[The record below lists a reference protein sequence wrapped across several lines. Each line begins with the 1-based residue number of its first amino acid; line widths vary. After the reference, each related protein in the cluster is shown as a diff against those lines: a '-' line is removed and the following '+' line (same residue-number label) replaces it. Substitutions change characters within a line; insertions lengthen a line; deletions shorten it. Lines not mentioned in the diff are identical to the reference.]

1 MEGFIANYGLYLAY
15 ILTAVGVVLAIV
27 LPLIKS
33 LDEPKQLMGTAIGV
47 GILVV
52 IYGIG
57 YLISG
62 SEVTARY
69 IESGVETEGLSKMIG
84 GMLTMVYLMLGIAIV
99 GIVYTELNKAIK

>member
-1 MEGFIANYGLYLAY
+1 MEGFVANYGLYLAY
-15 ILTAVGVVLAIV
+15 ILTAVGVILAIV

-33 LDEPKQLMGTAIGV
+33 LDEPKNLVASAIGV
-47 GILVV
+47 AILLA

-69 IESGVETEGLSKMIG
+69 IESGVETEGLSKLIG
-84 GMLTMVYLMLGIAIV
+84 GMLTMVYLLLGIAIV

>member
-1 MEGFIANYGLYLAY
+1 MEGFVANYGLYLAY

-33 LDEPKQLMGTAIGV
+33 LDEPKQLISSAIGV

-57 YLISG
+57 YMISG

-69 IESGVETEGLSKMIG
+69 IESGVETEGLSNLIG
-84 GMLTMVYLMLGIAIV
+84 GMLTMVYLLLGIAVV

>member
-15 ILTAVGVVLAIV
+15 ILTIVGVILAIV

-33 LDEPKQLMGTAIGV
+33 LDEPKQLVGTAIGV

-69 IESGVETEGLSKMIG
+69 IESGVETEGLSKLIG
-84 GMLTMVYLMLGIAIV
+84 GMLTMVYLMLGIAVV

>member
-1 MEGFIANYGLYLAY
+1 MEGFVANYGLYLAY
-15 ILTAVGVVLAIV
+15 ILTIVGVVLAIV

-33 LDEPKQLMGTAIGV
+33 LDEPKQLIGTAIGV
-47 GILVV
+47 GILIV

-57 YLISG
+57 YMISG

-69 IESGVETEGLSKMIG
+69 IESGVETEGLSKLIG
-84 GMLTMVYLMLGIAIV
+84 GMLTMVYLLLGIAVV

>member
-15 ILTAVGVVLAIV
+15 ILTIVGVVLAIV
-27 LPLIKS
+27 MPLIKS
-33 LDEPKQLMGTAIGV
+33 LDEPKQLVGTAIGV
-47 GILVV
+47 GILLV

-84 GMLTMVYLMLGIAIV
+84 GMLTMVYLMLGIAVI

>member
-1 MEGFIANYGLYLAY
+1 MEGFVANYGLYLAY
-15 ILTAVGVVLAIV
+15 ILTAVGVVLAVV

-33 LDEPKQLMGTAIGV
+33 LDEPKQLLGTAIGV

-57 YLISG
+57 YMISG

-69 IESGVETEGLSKMIG
+69 IESGVETEGLSKLIG
-84 GMLTMVYLMLGIAIV
+84 GMLTMVYLLLGIAVV
-99 GIVYTELNKAIK
+99 GIAYTELNKAIK

>member
-15 ILTAVGVVLAIV
+15 LLTIVGVLLAIV

-33 LDEPKQLMGTAIGV
+33 LDEPKNLVNSAIGV
-47 GILVV
+47 GILLV

-69 IESGVETEGLSKMIG
+69 LESGVESESLSKMIG
-84 GMLTMVYLMLGIAIV
+84 GMLTMVYIMLGIAVI

>member
-15 ILTAVGVVLAIV
+15 ILTIVGVVLAIV

-33 LDEPKQLMGTAIGV
+33 LDEPKQLVGTAIGV
-47 GILVV
+47 GVLLV

>member
-1 MEGFIANYGLYLAY
+1 MEGFVANYGLYLAY

-33 LDEPKQLMGTAIGV
+33 LDEPKQLLGTAIGV

-57 YLISG
+57 YMISG

-69 IESGVETEGLSKMIG
+69 IESGVETEGLSKLIG
-84 GMLTMVYLMLGIAIV
+84 GMLTMVYLLLGIAVV
-99 GIVYTELNKAIK
+99 GIAYTELNKAIK

>member
-1 MEGFIANYGLYLAY
+1 MEGFVANYGLYLAY

-33 LDEPKQLMGTAIGV
+33 LDEPKQLLGTAIGV
-47 GILVV
+47 GILIV

-57 YLISG
+57 YMISG

-69 IESGVETEGLSKMIG
+69 IESGVETEGLSKLIG
-84 GMLTMVYLMLGIAIV
+84 GMLTMVYLLLGIAVV

>member
-1 MEGFIANYGLYLAY
+1 MYLAY
-15 ILTAVGVVLAIV
+15 LLTIVGVVLAIV

-33 LDEPKQLMGTAIGV
+33 LDEPKNLVASAVGV
-47 GILVV
+47 GILLV
-52 IYGIG
+52 IYGLG

-62 SEVTARY
+62 SEITARY

-84 GMLTMVYLMLGIAIV
+84 GMLTMVYILLGVAAA